1 MKLLSHARF
10 LTIYSATLTT
20 IFALTVLSGFANSRK
35 RSFDEIYVHRINIV
49 EPDGSIRM
57 ILSNTSSAPGLI
69 LKGKEYP
76 HPNRKTAGILF
87 FDEEGTES
95 GGLIFGGKKDGDKV
109 RRWGHLSF
117 DQYDQ
122 DQVFSIDAGEEN
134 GKKRSGITISDRG
147 DYPILDVIQS
157 LSRMQTLPPD
167 QQQAELKKFAS
178 THPADAPRAYF
189 GRAIDGSVGLRL
201 KDANGRDRL
210 RLRVDA
216 GGSATIQLLDENGK
230 VTTQIPAA
238 Q

>member
-1 MKLLSHARF
+1 LGAARKESHG
-10 LTIYSATLTT
+10 SAYH
-20 IFALTVLSGFANSRK
+20 N
-35 RSFDEIYVHRINIV
+35 
-49 EPDGSIRM
+49 
-57 ILSNTSSAPGLI
+57 
-69 LKGKEYP
+69 
-76 HPNRKTAGILF
+76 
-87 FDEEGTES
+87 
-95 GGLIFGGKKDGDKV
+95 GKKDADKV
-109 RRWGHLSF
+109 SRWGHLSF